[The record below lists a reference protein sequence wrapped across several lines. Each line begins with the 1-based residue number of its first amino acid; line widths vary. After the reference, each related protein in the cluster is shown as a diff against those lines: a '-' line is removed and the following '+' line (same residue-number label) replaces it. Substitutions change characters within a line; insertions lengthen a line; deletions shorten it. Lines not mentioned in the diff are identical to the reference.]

1 MKHAVTAM
9 AAVLALVMTTVLAQT
24 PPSFAGKWTLVVD
37 PNAAPAGGGRG
48 MGGALGQSATIVQ
61 DAMTLTITRTTPMGE
76 FTSTYKLDGTESK
89 NTMNMQGNAID
100 QISTAKWDGDKLKVT
115 TTMNFNGTP
124 VETSMVM
131 SLDAAGNLVIEST
144 RPDFQGGGAPIT
156 TKATYK
162 KS

>member
-1 MKHAVTAM
+1 MKRAMTAV
-9 AAVLALVMTTVLAQT
+9 AAALVCITATLPAQA
-24 PPSFAGKWTLVVD
+24 PPNFAGKWTLVVD

-48 MGGALGQSATIVQ
+48 MGGIGQSATIVQ
-61 DAMTLTITRTTPMGE
+61 DATTLTITRTTPVGE

-89 NTMNMQGNAID
+89 NTMNMGGNAVD
-100 QISTAKWDGDKLKVT
+100 LLSKAKWEGSKLTVA
-115 TTMNFNGTP
+115 TTMNIGGNT

-131 SLDAAGNLVIEST
+131 ALDPDGNLSVETT
-144 RPDFQGGGAPIT
+144 RPDFQGGGGPVT